1 MWEIHHIQIGDVAKT
16 ETMQE
21 NFQVKFDENGPIS
34 AQANK
39 WKKLMKR
46 HILKFENSRNKG
58 KFLKIFQKR
67 ESSKGP
73 EIYIALR
80 VPATSLKAR
89 KLHSNSKRKL
99 VYT

>member
-67 ESSKGP
+67 ESSKRSRNLHCFESP
-73 EIYIALR
+73 SNI
-80 VPATSLKAR
+80 LK
-89 KLHSNSKRKL
+89 S
-99 VYT
+99 